1 MSTQTTP
8 SPGTPST
15 GTSSQSTPSQSTP
28 RASARG
34 AWRLIAQRE
43 ILVKLRDRSF
53 VFSTFLTLAIIAA
66 SIGWQAWN
74 ADRHRDYTLVAVQAD
89 AAMADTVATTA
100 EQSGDNVGITVTRVP
115 DGDAAEA
122 ALADGTADGWLHED
136 GGTWTLT
143 GQREVDDRLESLTS
157 ETVGGV
163 VRAQNAQRAGTDLAA
178 IEKGTDVKTSLVVG
192 DQKEQVVAKIV
203 GLAMAFLF
211 SFAAMLFGI
220 VLATSVVEEKQSR
233 IVEII
238 TASIPVRQLLLGK
251 VVGNVLL
258 AIGQIVLYTTV
269 ALVGVSFTPFAS
281 MIPSMST
288 GLLWFGLFFVVGF
301 TVIATLYAV
310 AGALASR
317 TEDIQSTSVPVTML
331 VMLMFFGAIFLDGAP
346 KTAASFVP
354 PLSAVLM
361 PMRIVE
367 GTAAWWEPVL
377 ALALLLA
384 AGLGVVLAA
393 ERIYRRALLQTGGK
407 LTVRQAWTAET

>member
-8 SPGTPST
+8 TPSSANRT
-15 GTSSQSTPSQSTP
+15 TPAQTP

-43 ILVKLRDRSF
+43 ILVKLRDKSF
-53 VFSTFLTLAIIAA
+53 IFSTFLTLAIIGA

-74 ADRHRDYTLVAVQAD
+74 ADRHRDYTIVAVADD
-89 AAMADTVATTA
+89 AAMADTIATAA

-115 DGDAAEA
+115 DGGAAKA
-122 ALADGTADGWLHED
+122 ALADGSADGWLHED

-143 GQREVDDRLESLTS
+143 GQREVDDRLEGLTT

-178 IEKGTDVKTSLVVG
+178 IEKGTEVRTALVVG
-192 DQKEQVVAKIV
+192 DQKEQLVAKVV

-211 SFAAMLFGI
+211 YFAALLFGI
-220 VLATSVVEEKQSR
+220 ALATSVVEEKQSR

-258 AIGQIVLYTTV
+258 AIGQLVLYTTV

-281 MIPSMST
+281 TIPAMSS
-288 GLLWFGLFFVVGF
+288 GLLWFVLFFVVGF

-317 TEDIQSTSVPVTML
+317 TEDVQSTSVPVTML
-331 VMLMFFGAIFLDGAP
+331 VMLMFFGAMFLDGAP
-346 KTAASFVP
+346 KTVASFVP

-367 GTAAWWEPVL
+367 GTAQWWEPVL
-377 ALALLLA
+377 ALALLLG